1 MRRLVWRFVAFGL
14 VLIVAALVWR
24 ARTSR
29 LPEPVLPPVDT
40 TTAGVHAAT
49 LWFPSAEAEGLVAES
64 REMPVAAGL
73 HDRVAALI
81 DALGQGPRENGMRTL
96 PEGTLLLHAYL
107 DETGV
112 LTLDLSRTFRQ
123 GFHGGAR
130 AEELVIGSL
139 VRTLAANV
147 PEAKRIRITCA
158 GALLP
163 SLGGHFP
170 LDRALDP
177 AEWP

>member
-1 MRRLVWRFVAFGL
+1 LRRLTWRIIALGVVL
-14 VLIVAALVWR
+14 VVVALVWR

-29 LPEPVLPPVDT
+29 PPVVEPPPADST
-40 TTAGVHAAT
+40 AAGVHAAT
-49 LWFPSAEAEGLVAES
+49 LWFPNPAADGLVAES
-64 REMPVAAGL
+64 REMPVSALL
-73 HDRVAALI
+73 HDRVAGLVEALE
-81 DALGQGPRENGMRTL
+81 QGPREGGSRSL

-107 DETGV
+107 DEGGV

-130 AEELVIGSL
+130 AEELAIGSL

-147 PEAKRIRITCA
+147 PEAKRVRITCA
-158 GALLP
+158 GAVLP
-163 SLGGHFP
+163 TLGGHFP
-170 LDRALDP
+170 LDRPLDP